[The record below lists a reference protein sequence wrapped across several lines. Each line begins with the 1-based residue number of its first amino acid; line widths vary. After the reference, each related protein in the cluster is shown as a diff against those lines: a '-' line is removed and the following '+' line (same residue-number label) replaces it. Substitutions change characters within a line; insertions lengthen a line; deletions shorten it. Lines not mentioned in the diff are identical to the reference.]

1 MTYFNKE
8 RLRSYKAIIASAIL
22 ISGIIIA
29 APSTLMRQAFAG
41 EDEIEDTIDFSED
54 SLNIE
59 DREVGPLEFTPR
71 WAPVESIDPKTIA
84 IIFADCHEDEMP
96 ISSVQVFQS
105 SQLRLVESYPVG
117 LPDDHVTWVFAVK
130 NNDDRELW
138 AGLGAVCAE
147 DNPGGEAD
155 EDDVDDVDVK
165 IKAINGILKDT
176 IVIREESDEQDI
188 DIDQH
193 ITNAIKIK
201 QTLNQ
206 IVNVVNQNGG
216 NGSVVVNQIA
226 QQAAGEDIE
235 QKADIEQFL
244 LTVNPDSPQFADTT
258 EALVA
263 ESQEPEDNEVNL
275 EILNQATAEAKA
287 TAAQQQQQ
295 QNQTQAQPEATE
307 PETEGEQQQPM
318 QPGLNATDVD
328 NATTA
333 DEDDNATTA
342 GGDNQTIELQQ
353 QPMQP
358 GLNATDVDNATTAD
372 EDETSREFESLIEN
386 ETQGA
391 SNFTEDRNFTMG
403 EEGFRDRTTTSG
415 DSNATTAGGDD
426 DDQTAAETTDTAMDT
441 TTGNMTTATQ
451 AGEGN
456 QTQQEDDDD
465 DGRGLLDSLTEP
477 FEDLLGGGR

>member
-155 EDDVDDVDVK
+155 EDDVDDVDVR
-165 IKAINGILKDT
+165 IKAINSILKDT

-235 QKADIEQFL
+235 QKANIEQFL

-263 ESQEPEDNEVNL
+263 ESQEPEDNVVNL
-275 EILNQATAEAKA
+275 EILNQATAEAEA

-307 PETEGEQQQPM
+307 PETEGEQQQQT
-318 QPGLNATDVD
+318 QPRLNATD
-328 NATTA
+328 A
-333 DEDDNATTA
+333 DNATTA
-342 GGDNQTIELQQ
+342 G
-353 QPMQP
+353 
-358 GLNATDVDNATTAD
+358 
-372 EDETSREFESLIEN
+372 EDETGREFESLIEN

-391 SNFTEDRNFTMG
+391 SNFTEGRNFTMG

-415 DSNATTAGGDD
+415 DSNANTAGDDDD
-426 DDQTAAETTDTAMDT
+426 DDQTTAETTDTAMDT
-441 TTGNMTTATQ
+441 TTGNMTTGMQ

-456 QTQQEDDDD
+456 QTQQEDD

-477 FEDLLGGGR
+477 FEDLFGGGR

>member
-206 IVNVVNQNGG
+206 LVNVVNQNGG

-226 QQAAGEDIE
+226 QQAAAEDIE

-275 EILNQATAEAKA
+275 EILNQATAEAEA

-307 PETEGEQQQPM
+307 PETEGEQQQQTQPGLNATDAGNATTAGDDDQTTELQQEPM
-318 QPGLNATDVD
+318 QPGLNATDAG

-333 DEDDNATTA
+333 DEA
-342 GGDNQTIELQQ
+342 
-353 QPMQP
+353 
-358 GLNATDVDNATTAD
+358 
-372 EDETSREFESLIEN
+372 ETGREFSESLIEN

-391 SNFTEDRNFTMG
+391 SNFTEGGNFTMG
-403 EEGFRDRTTTSG
+403 EEGFGNRTTILG
-415 DSNATTAGGDD
+415 DGNATTAGDDD
-426 DDQTAAETTDTAMDT
+426 DDQTTAETTDTATDT
-441 TTGNMTTATQ
+441 TTGNMTTGTQ

-456 QTQQEDDDD
+456 QTQQED

-477 FEDLLGGGR
+477 FEDLFGGGR

>member
-342 GGDNQTIELQQ
+342 
-353 QPMQP
+353 
-358 GLNATDVDNATTAD
+358 D

-415 DSNATTAGGDD
+415 DSNATTAGDDD

>member
-1 MTYFNKE
+1 MK
-8 RLRSYKAIIASAIL
+8 
-22 ISGIIIA
+22 
-29 APSTLMRQAFAG
+29 QAFAG

-206 IVNVVNQNGG
+206 LVNVVNQNGG

-275 EILNQATAEAKA
+275 EILNQATAEAEA

-307 PETEGEQQQPM
+307 PETEGEQQQQT
-318 QPGLNATDVD
+318 QPGLNATD
-328 NATTA
+328 
-333 DEDDNATTA
+333 EGNATTA
-342 GGDNQTIELQQ
+342 GDDDQATELQQ

-358 GLNATDVDNATTAD
+358 GLNATDEGNATTAG
-372 EDETSREFESLIEN
+372 EAETGREFSESLIEN

-391 SNFTEDRNFTMG
+391 SNFTEDGNFTIG
-403 EEGFRDRTTTSG
+403 GEGFENRTTISR
-415 DSNATTAGGDD
+415 DSNATTTGSDNNDDSSDD
-426 DDQTAAETTDTAMDT
+426 DNSNSNATTTGSDNQTTAETTDTDTDT
-441 TTGNMTTATQ
+441 TTGNMTTGTQ

-456 QTQQEDDDD
+456 QTEQEDD
-465 DGRGLLDSLTEP
+465 GGGLLDSLTEP
-477 FEDLLGGGR
+477 FEDLFGGER

>member
-1 MTYFNKE
+1 
-8 RLRSYKAIIASAIL
+8 
-22 ISGIIIA
+22 
-29 APSTLMRQAFAG
+29 MRQAFAG

-165 IKAINGILKDT
+165 IKAINSILKDT

-275 EILNQATAEAKA
+275 EILNQATAEAEA

-318 QPGLNATDVD
+318 QPGLNATDAD
-328 NATTA
+328 NATT
-333 DEDDNATTA
+333 TA
-342 GGDNQTIELQQ
+342 GE
-353 QPMQP
+353 
-358 GLNATDVDNATTAD
+358 A
-372 EDETSREFESLIEN
+372 ETGREFSESLIEN

-391 SNFTEDRNFTMG
+391 SNFTEGGNFTMG

-415 DSNATTAGGDD
+415 DSNATTAGDD
-426 DDQTAAETTDTAMDT
+426 DDNQTTAETTDTATDT
-441 TTGNMTTATQ
+441 TTGNMTTGTQ

-456 QTQQEDDDD
+456 QTQQEDD

-477 FEDLLGGGR
+477 FEDLFGGGRNNNNNNLIAAQQQRD

>member
-1 MTYFNKE
+1 
-8 RLRSYKAIIASAIL
+8 
-22 ISGIIIA
+22 
-29 APSTLMRQAFAG
+29 MRQAFAG

-342 GGDNQTIELQQ
+342 
-353 QPMQP
+353 
-358 GLNATDVDNATTAD
+358 D

-415 DSNATTAGGDD
+415 DSNATTAGDDD

>member
-29 APSTLMRQAFAG
+29 AQSTLIRQAFAAK
-41 EDEIEDTIDFSED
+41 DEIEDTIDFSED

-105 SQLRLVESYPVG
+105 SQLRLVGSYPVG

-155 EDDVDDVDVK
+155 EDNVDDIDVR
-165 IKAINGILKDT
+165 IKPINSILKDT

-193 ITNAIKIK
+193 ITNAITIK

-226 QQAAGEDIE
+226 QQAAGENIE
-235 QKADIEQFL
+235 QRADIKQFL

-275 EILNQATAEAKA
+275 EILNQATAEAEA

-295 QNQTQAQPEATE
+295 QNQTQAQPEATK

-318 QPGLNATDVD
+318 QPGLNATDEG

-333 DEDDNATTA
+333 GEDDNAT
-342 GGDNQTIELQQ
+342 ELQQ

-358 GLNATDVDNATTAD
+358 GLNATDEGNATTAG
-372 EDETSREFESLIEN
+372 EDETGRELSESLIEN

-391 SNFTEDRNFTMG
+391 SNFTEGGNFTIG
-403 EEGFRDRTTTSG
+403 GEGFENRTTILD
-415 DSNATTAGGDD
+415 DSNATTADD
-426 DDQTAAETTDTAMDT
+426 DDDDNQTTAETTDTATDT
-441 TTGNMTTATQ
+441 TTGNMTTGTQ

-456 QTQQEDDDD
+456 QTQQDDD
-465 DGRGLLDSLTEP
+465 DGGGLLDSLTGP